1 MKNFILNIEN
11 GIARLTFDLEN
22 EKINKL
28 SFEVLEQLSHILDD
42 IHSDKSLKLLLIN
55 SAKKNIFIAGA
66 DIKEIESF
74 QTDDEVYEALLK
86 GHQVLDKLDTLNIP
100 TVAYINGACMGGGLE
115 LALACNYRVASTS
128 AKTVLS
134 FPEIKLGFF
143 PGLGGTIRAPKLIG
157 LIPSLDLILTGKK
170 LDALKAYKL
179 GLVNEIF
186 HEGQQK
192 FKLESFIENIISNK
206 YKARK
211 VKKSFLEKFAIT
223 RKIIY
228 KKAHDNLES
237 KVNKDFTSPYKALE
251 VLEKTFKI
259 LVHSEAIKIEARE
272 FSYLSVMHNSKNLI
286 NLFFT
291 FEKLNKNF
299 TRTKNPIKNTAVF
312 GNGVMGKGIIWL
324 FSKYLN
330 EVRIRVR
337 KIDQVQGIFK
347 DVSKI
352 YEHLVKT
359 RRMTQNQVE
368 FKLNKIS
375 YTDKF
380 DGLSSMDFIIEAI
393 VEDKNAK
400 KELFKNIEQN
410 VNKNTII
417 ASNTSSLSIEELS
430 QSVKNKENFVGV
442 HFFNPVNMMPLV
454 EVIPC
459 KKTSQ
464 ETINKVF
471 ELLISCGKTPILV
484 NDCAGFVVNRI
495 LLPYLNEAAF
505 ILEESSNVEQID
517 TTLKEFGMPM
527 GPFILADTVG
537 IDIGYK
543 VSKILNEA
551 YGSRMPMSHLLDQL
565 YDLKLLG
572 KKSNEGFYVYSKKE
586 VKVNPKIKDLQNID
600 RKLISEKEIINR
612 CMFIMIN
619 EASRILE
626 EKIVSDA
633 YIVDFAMV
641 TGTGFPPYKGGI
653 LTYANEIGIEFI
665 LSKLEDYER
674 EFGIRFKPSKLIKQ
688 LVLEKKDFNT
698 GESLWKH

>member
-1 MKNFILNIEN
+1 MTNFKMTIEN

-28 SFEVLEQLSHILDD
+28 SFEVLEQLSQILDD
-42 IHSDKSLKLLLIN
+42 IKSNNSVKILVIN

-66 DIKEIESF
+66 DIKEIEAF
-74 QTDDEVYEALLK
+74 QTENEVYEALLR
-86 GHQVLDKLDTLNIP
+86 GHAVLDKIENLGIP
-100 TVAYINGACMGGGLE
+100 TISYIHGACMGGGLE
-115 LALACNYRVASTS
+115 LALACKYRIASTNS
-128 AKTVLS
+128 KTVLS

-179 GLVNEIF
+179 GLVNEVF
-186 HEGQQK
+186 HEGQEN
-192 FKLESFIENIISNK
+192 FKLETFITDVITNK
-206 YKARK
+206 YKS
-211 VKKSFLEKFAIT
+211 KKINKSILEKFAIG
-223 RKIIY
+223 RNIIF
-228 KKAHDNLES
+228 KKAYANLES
-237 KVNKDFTSPYKALE
+237 KVNKDFQAPYKALE
-251 VLEKTFKI
+251 VLEKTFQK
-259 LVHSEAIKIEARE
+259 LTHSEAIKIEAKE
-272 FSYLSVMHNSKNLI
+272 FSYLAATQESKNLI

-299 TRTKNPIKNTAVF
+299 TKTQNPIKNSAVF

-337 KIDQVQGIFK
+337 KLEQVQGIFK

-352 YEHLVKT
+352 YDHLVKT
-359 RRMTQNQVE
+359 KRMTQNQVD

-380 DGLSSMDFIIEAI
+380 DGLSSMDFVIEAI
-393 VEDKNAK
+393 VEDKDAK
-400 KELFKNIEQN
+400 KELFENIEDK
-410 VNKNTII
+410 VSKNTIV
-417 ASNTSSLSIEELS
+417 ASNTSSLSIKQLS
-430 QSVKNKENFVGV
+430 KSVKNKENFVGV

-471 ELLISCGKTPILV
+471 ELIISCGKTPILV

-505 ILEESSNVEQID
+505 ILEDSSNVEQID
-517 TTLKEFGMPM
+517 STLKEFGMPM
-527 GPFILADTVG
+527 GPFTLADTVG

-551 YGSRMPMSHLLDQL
+551 YGEHMPISHLLDQL

-572 KKSNEGFYVYSKKE
+572 KKSNEGFYTYSKNE
-586 VKVNPKIKDLQNID
+586 MKVNPKIKDLQNID
-600 RKLISEKEIINR
+600 RRLISEKEIINR
-612 CMFIMIN
+612 CMLIMIN
-619 EASRILE
+619 EASLILE

-633 YIVDFAMV
+633 NIIDFAMV

-653 LTYANEIGIEFI
+653 LTYANSVGLDFV
-665 LSKLEDYER
+665 LSKLEDYHREYGER
-674 EFGIRFKPSKLIKQ
+674 FRPSNLLKQ
-688 LVLEKKDFNT
+688 LVLENKDFKT
-698 GESLWKH
+698 GEELWK

>member
-1 MKNFILNIEN
+1 MKNFRLDIEN
-11 GIARLTFDLEN
+11 NVATLVFDLEN
-22 EKINKL
+22 EKVNKL
-28 SFEVLEQLSHILDD
+28 SFEVLEQLDTILDE
-42 IHSDKSLKLLLIN
+42 IKLNKEIKLLVID

-66 DIKEIESF
+66 DIKEIEAF
-74 QTDDEVYEALLK
+74 KTDDEVYEALLK
-86 GHQVLDKLDTLNIP
+86 GHKVLDKLERLPIP

-115 LALACNYRVASTS
+115 LALSCNYRIASTNE
-128 AKTVLS
+128 KTILS

-157 LIPSLDLILTGKK
+157 LIPALDLILSAKK
-170 LDALKAYKL
+170 CDAKKAYRL
-179 GLVNEIF
+179 GLVDEIF
-186 HEGQQK
+186 HEGQK
-192 FKLESFIENIISNK
+192 EFKLQAFVQNILS
-206 YKARK
+206 YKLK
-211 VKKSFLEKFAIT
+211 SKKIKKSFLERFAFS
-223 RKIIY
+223 RNFIY
-228 KKAHDNLES
+228 KKAYSNLDS
-237 KVNKDFTSPYKALE
+237 KVNKDFTAPYKALE
-251 VLEKTFKI
+251 VIEKTFKNMT
-259 LVHSEAIKIEARE
+259 HSDAIKLEAKE
-272 FSYLSVMHNSKNLI
+272 FSHLAVLQNSKNLI
-286 NLFFT
+286 NLFFA

-299 TRTKNPIKNTAVF
+299 TKTKNPIKNSAVF

-337 KIDQVQGIFK
+337 KIEQVQDIFK

-359 RRMTQNQVE
+359 RRMTQNQVD

-375 YTDKF
+375 YTNKF
-380 DGLSSMDFIIEAI
+380 DGLNTMDFVIEAI
-393 VEDKNAK
+393 VEDKDAK
-400 KELFKNIEQN
+400 KELFENIEKN

-430 QSVKNKENFVGV
+430 KSVQNKENFVGV

-459 KKTSQ
+459 KETSK
-464 ETINKVF
+464 ETINRVF
-471 ELLISCGKTPILV
+471 ELIISSGKTPILV

-505 ILEESSNVEQID
+505 ILEDSSNVEQID
-517 TTLKEFGMPM
+517 STLKEFGMPM

-551 YGSRMPMSHLLDQL
+551 YGERMPMSHLLDQL

-572 KKSNEGFYVYSKKE
+572 KKSTEGFYTYKSKE
-586 VKVNPKIKDLQNID
+586 IKVNPKIKDLQNID
-600 RKLISEKEIINR
+600 RRLISEKEIINR

-633 YIVDFAMV
+633 YIIDFAMA

-653 LTYANEIGIEFI
+653 LTYANEVGLEFV

-674 EFGIRFKPSKLIKQ
+674 EFGCRFTPSNLLKQ
-688 LVLEKKDFNT
+688 LVLEKKDFST
-698 GESLWKH
+698 GEELWK

>member
-1 MKNFILNIEN
+1 MKNFKLDIEN
-11 GIARLTFDLEN
+11 GIATLVFDLEN
-22 EKINKL
+22 EKVNKL
-28 SFEVLEQLSHILDD
+28 SFEVLEQLSGILDD
-42 IHSDKSLKLLLIN
+42 IKSNNDIKLLLID

-66 DIKEIESF
+66 DIKEIDAF
-74 QTDDEVYEALLK
+74 QTEDEVYKALLK
-86 GHQVLDKLDTLNIP
+86 GHAVLDKLEGLTIP

-115 LALACNYRVASTS
+115 LALACKYRVASTNS
-128 AKTVLS
+128 KTILS

-157 LIPSLDLILTGKK
+157 LIPALDLILSAKK
-170 LDALKAYKL
+170 CDAKKAYRI
-179 GLVNEIF
+179 GLVNAIF
-186 HEGQQK
+186 DEGQK
-192 FKLESFIENIISNK
+192 EFKLKNFVDDILNSNF
-206 YKARK
+206 KAKK
-211 VKKSFLEKFAIT
+211 VKKNLLEKCTFT
-223 RKIIY
+223 RSIIY
-228 KKAHDNLES
+228 KKAYKNLEE
-237 KVNKDFTSPYKALE
+237 KVNKDFTSPYKALDVVE
-251 VLEKTFKI
+251 QTFNNM
-259 LVHSEAIKIEARE
+259 LHRDAIKYEAKE
-272 FSYLSVMHNSKNLI
+272 FSSLAVTKESRNLI

-299 TRTKNPIKNTAVF
+299 TRTENPIQNSAIF

-324 FSKYLN
+324 FSKYLK

-337 KIDQVQGIFK
+337 KIEQVQDIFK
-347 DVSKI
+347 SVSKI
-352 YEHLVKT
+352 YEHLVKS
-359 RRMTQNQVE
+359 RRMTQNQVD

-380 DGLSSMDFIIEAI
+380 DGLHSMDFVIEAI

-400 KELFKNIEQN
+400 KELFENIEKKMN
-410 VNKNTII
+410 ANTII

-430 QSVKNKENFVGV
+430 KSVQNKENFLGV

-459 KKTSQ
+459 KETSK

-505 ILEESSNVEQID
+505 ILEDSSNVEQID
-517 TTLKEFGMPM
+517 ATLKEFGMPM
-527 GPFILADTVG
+527 GPFTLADTVG

-551 YGSRMPMSHLLDQL
+551 YGERMPMSHLLDQL
-565 YDLKLLG
+565 FDLKLLG
-572 KKSNEGFYVYSKKE
+572 KKSNEGFYTYGKNE
-586 VKVNPKIKDLQNID
+586 IKVNKKIKELQNID
-600 RKLISEKEIINR
+600 RRLISEKEILNR

-633 YIVDFAMV
+633 YIIDFAMV

-653 LTYANEIGIEFI
+653 LTYANEVGLDVIV
-665 LSKLEDYER
+665 SKLEDYER
-674 EFGIRFKPSKLIKQ
+674 EFGCRFTPSDLLKQ
-688 LVLEKKDFNT
+688 LALEKKDFST
-698 GESLWKH
+698 GESLWKL

>member
-1 MKNFILNIEN
+1 MKNFRLDIEN
-11 GIARLTFDLEN
+11 NVATLVFDLEN
-22 EKINKL
+22 EKVNKL
-28 SFEVLEQLSHILDD
+28 SFEVLEQLDTILDE
-42 IHSDKSLKLLLIN
+42 IKLNKEIKLLVID

-66 DIKEIESF
+66 DIKEIEAF
-74 QTDDEVYEALLK
+74 KTDDEVYEALLK
-86 GHQVLDKLDTLNIP
+86 GHKVLDKLERLPIP

-115 LALACNYRVASTS
+115 LALSCNYRIASTNE
-128 AKTVLS
+128 KTILS

-157 LIPSLDLILTGKK
+157 LIPALDLILSAKK
-170 LDALKAYKL
+170 CDAKKAYRL
-179 GLVNEIF
+179 GLVDEIF
-186 HEGQQK
+186 HEGQK
-192 FKLESFIENIISNK
+192 EFKLQAFVQNILS
-206 YKARK
+206 YKLK
-211 VKKSFLEKFAIT
+211 SKKIKKSFLERFAFS
-223 RKIIY
+223 RNFIY
-228 KKAHDNLES
+228 KKAYSNLDS
-237 KVNKDFTSPYKALE
+237 KVNKDFTAPYKALE
-251 VLEKTFKI
+251 VIEKTFKNMT
-259 LVHSEAIKIEARE
+259 HSDAIKLEAKE
-272 FSYLSVMHNSKNLI
+272 FSHLAVLQNSKNLI
-286 NLFFT
+286 NLFFA

-299 TRTKNPIKNTAVF
+299 TKTKNPIKNSAVF

-337 KIDQVQGIFK
+337 KIEQVQDIFK

-359 RRMTQNQVE
+359 RRMTQNQVD

-375 YTDKF
+375 YTNKF
-380 DGLSSMDFIIEAI
+380 DGLNTMDFVIEAI
-393 VEDKNAK
+393 VEDKDAK
-400 KELFKNIEQN
+400 KELFENIEKN

-430 QSVKNKENFVGV
+430 KSVQNKENFVGV

-459 KKTSQ
+459 KETSK
-464 ETINKVF
+464 ETINRVF
-471 ELLISCGKTPILV
+471 ELIISSGKTPILV

-505 ILEESSNVEQID
+505 ILEDSSNVEQID

-527 GPFILADTVG
+527 GPFTLADTVG

-551 YGSRMPMSHLLDQL
+551 YGERMPMSHLLDQL

-572 KKSNEGFYVYSKKE
+572 KKSTEGFYTYKSKE
-586 VKVNPKIKDLQNID
+586 IKVNPKIKDLQNID
-600 RKLISEKEIINR
+600 RRLISEKEIINR

-633 YIVDFAMV
+633 YIIDFAMA

-653 LTYANEIGIEFI
+653 LTYANEVGLEFV

-674 EFGIRFKPSKLIKQ
+674 EFGCRFTPSNLLKQ
-688 LVLEKKDFNT
+688 LVLEKKDFST
-698 GESLWKH
+698 GEELWK

>member
-1 MKNFILNIEN
+1 MKNFKLDIEN
-11 GIARLTFDLEN
+11 GVATLIFDLEN
-22 EKINKL
+22 EKVNKL
-28 SFEVLEQLSHILDD
+28 SFEVLRQLDKILDD
-42 IHSDKSLKLLLIN
+42 IKSNQDINLLLID

-66 DIKEIESF
+66 DIKEIDAFE
-74 QTDDEVYEALLK
+74 TEDEVYEALLK
-86 GHQVLDKLDTLNIP
+86 GHKVLDKLESLVIP

-115 LALACNYRVASTS
+115 LALCCNYRVASTNT
-128 AKTVLS
+128 KTILS

-157 LIPSLDLILTGKK
+157 LIPSLDLILSAKK
-170 LDALKAYKL
+170 LDAKKAYRM

-186 HEGQQK
+186 HEGQK
-192 FKLESFIENIISNK
+192 EFKLKTFIQNILNNK
-206 YKARK
+206 LKEKK
-211 VKKSFLEKFAIT
+211 VKKSFLENFTFT
-223 RKIIY
+223 RNFIY
-228 KKAHDNLES
+228 KKAYSNLES
-237 KVNKDFTSPYKALE
+237 KVNKDFISPYKALE
-251 VLEKTFKI
+251 VIEKTFKSMT
-259 LVHSEAIKIEARE
+259 HSDAIKLEAKE
-272 FSYLSVMHNSKNLI
+272 FSSLAVTKESRNLI

-299 TRTKNPIKNTAVF
+299 TKTKKPIQNSTIF

-324 FSKYLN
+324 FSKYLK

-337 KIDQVQGIFK
+337 KIEQVQGIFK
-347 DVSKI
+347 DISKI
-352 YEHLVKT
+352 YEHLIKS
-359 RRMTQNQVE
+359 RRMTQNQVD

-380 DGLSSMDFIIEAI
+380 DGLNSMDFVIEAI

-400 KELFKNIEQN
+400 KELFENIETN

-430 QSVKNKENFVGV
+430 QSVQNKENFLGV

-459 KKTSQ
+459 KETSK

-505 ILEESSNVEQID
+505 ILEDSSNVEQID
-517 TTLKEFGMPM
+517 STLKEFGMPM
-527 GPFILADTVG
+527 GPFTLADTVG

-551 YGSRMPMSHLLDQL
+551 YGKRMPMSNLLDQL
-565 YDLKLLG
+565 YELKLLG
-572 KKSNEGFYVYSKKE
+572 KKSNEGFYTYGTKE
-586 VKVNPKIKDLQNID
+586 VKVNSKIKNLQNID
-600 RKLISEKEIINR
+600 RKLISEKEIISR

-626 EKIVSDA
+626 EKIVNDT
-633 YIVDFAMV
+633 YIIDFAMV
-641 TGTGFPPYKGGI
+641 TGTGFPAYKGGI
-653 LTYANEIGIEFI
+653 LTYANEIGIDVI
-665 LSKLEDYER
+665 VSKLEDYER
-674 EFGIRFKPSKLIKQ
+674 EFGCRFTPSTLLKKLA
-688 LVLEKKDFNT
+688 LEKKDFRT
-698 GESLWKH
+698 GESLWK

>member
-1 MKNFILNIEN
+1 MKNFQLNIQN
-11 GIARLTFDLEN
+11 NVATLTFDLEN

-28 SFEVLEQLSHILDD
+28 SFEVLEQLSTILDD
-42 IHSDKSLKLLLIN
+42 IKQNRDIKLLVID

-66 DIKEIESF
+66 DIKEIDAFKTE
-74 QTDDEVYEALLK
+74 DEVYDALLK
-86 GHQVLDKLDTLNIP
+86 GHAVLDKLERLPIP
-100 TVAYINGACMGGGLE
+100 TIAYINGACMGGGLE
-115 LALACNYRVASTS
+115 LALSCNYRVASTNS
-128 AKTVLS
+128 KTVLS

-157 LIPSLDLILTGKK
+157 LIPALDLILSAKK
-170 LDALKAYKL
+170 CDAKKAYRL

-186 HEGQQK
+186 DDGQK
-192 FKLESFIENIISNK
+192 EFKLKKFVQDILN
-206 YKARK
+206 YKLKPKK
-211 VKKSFLEKFAIT
+211 VKKSILEKFAFT
-223 RKIIY
+223 RNFIY
-228 KKAHDNLES
+228 KKAFSNLEA

-251 VLEKTFKI
+251 VVQSTFKSMT
-259 LVHSEAIKIEARE
+259 HSDAIKKEAKE
-272 FSYLSVMHNSKNLI
+272 FSSLAITKESENLI

-299 TRTKNPIKNTAVF
+299 TKNENPIKNSAVF

-324 FSKYLN
+324 FTKYLN
-330 EVRIRVR
+330 EVRVRVR
-337 KIDQVQGIFK
+337 KIEQIQDIFK
-347 DVSKI
+347 SVSKI
-352 YEHLVKT
+352 YDHLIKT
-359 RRMTQNQVE
+359 RRMTKNQVD
-368 FKLNKIS
+368 FKLNKLS

-380 DGLSSMDFIIEAI
+380 DGMSSMDFVIEAI

-400 KELFKNIEQN
+400 KELFENIEKN
-410 VNKNTII
+410 VNENTII

-430 QSVKNKENFVGV
+430 QSVQNKQNFLGV

-459 KKTSQ
+459 KETSA

-505 ILEESSNVEQID
+505 ILEDSSNVEQID
-517 TTLKEFGMPM
+517 NTLKEFGMPM
-527 GPFILADTVG
+527 GPFTLADTVG

-543 VSKILNEA
+543 VSKILNDA
-551 YGSRMPMSHLLDQL
+551 YGERMPMSHLLDQL

-572 KKSNEGFYVYSKKE
+572 KKSNEGFYLHGKKE
-586 VKVNPKIKDLQNID
+586 IQVNPKIKELQNID
-600 RKLISEKEIINR
+600 RRLISEKEIINR

-633 YIVDFAMV
+633 YIIDFAMV

-653 LTYANEIGIEFI
+653 LTYANEIGIDFI
-665 LSKLEDYER
+665 LSKLEGYER
-674 EFGIRFKPSKLIKQ
+674 EFGARFTPSNLLKKLA
-688 LVLEKKDFNT
+688 LEKKDFNT
-698 GESLWKH
+698 GESLWN